1 MCEALGMVL
10 IISMMIISM
19 RMMMI
24 VIMMIVMMMRM
35 MDDSDCG
42 AYRDDYKPMVSTF
55 FLPSS
60 ASSTFT

>member
-1 MCEALGMVL
+1 
-10 IISMMIISM
+10 
-19 RMMMI
+19 MI